1 MTKKRFSSAVEML
14 VVTKKLN
21 YIDAITHIVE
31 ERGMEY
37 SNVKRLL
44 SDSIRQKLT
53 LEARLS
59 SKSELKLITT
69 TPGNKLPLQE
79 NTMSTII
86 IPSSDADRKI
96 IKDAMTE
103 LSNSMVRIESEK
115 NFIKEAIEE
124 LNDKVGIDKK
134 HLRKLANVYHK
145 QTLAQVTGEMEDL
158 EALYE
163 SCLK

>member
-14 VVTKKLN
+14 VATKKLS

-44 SDSIRQKLT
+44 SDSIKQKLEV
-53 LEARLS
+53 EA
-59 SKSELKLITT
+59 SELKLITT

>member
-1 MTKKRFSSAVEML
+1 
-14 VVTKKLN
+14 
-21 YIDAITHIVE
+21 
-31 ERGMEY
+31 
-37 SNVKRLL
+37 
-44 SDSIRQKLT
+44 
-53 LEARLS
+53 
-59 SKSELKLITT
+59 
-69 TPGNKLPLQE
+69 
-79 NTMSTII
+79 MSTII
-86 IPSSDADRKI
+86 IPSSPADRKI

-134 HLRKLANVYHK
+134 YLNKLARVYHK

>member
-44 SDSIRQKLT
+44 SDSIKQKLEV
-53 LEARLS
+53 EA
-59 SKSELKLITT
+59 SELKLITT